1 MFPSLRPSR
10 WPRLWP
16 LWIAL
21 GFILR
26 LYFIWSPRTIDDDT
40 WDYLELG
47 RNLLHHGVY
56 GLGSGDDLAPSLFR
70 LPGYPIVL
78 AVCNQLFGHL
88 PHGGWLVAVYLL
100 QTVADIGGGLLLTAF
115 AYRLISPRAGEIAL
129 ALAMLC
135 PFTAAEA
142 GTAMTECLSIFA
154 VSLGIYAAGRIL
166 AAETSGSHDT
176 RAVWLAGC
184 ASALAMLLRPDGALL
199 FVALAAGLFYYI
211 LRGRAGQGMRLA
223 LRRSLT
229 ATSIYCAIA
238 LAPIAVWALRNW
250 VDFQVFEP
258 LAPRYLS
265 DPGDRPN
272 VGVYRWIR
280 TWSVEYVSTSNVF
293 WQVGVGPIDPG
304 NLPARAF
311 DSPAQRAQTLALLD
325 EYNHSLSVSADLDNR
340 FGELAAERIR
350 AHPFRYYVAL
360 PLERIA
366 DMMLRPRTE
375 EFQLEVFWWSFSDH
389 PAQTLW
395 AILLGLIN
403 LFYVAAAAWAF
414 LRGRVPWP
422 WMLGGYIL
430 LRCLLLGA
438 MENSEP
444 RYSLECFPVFIVAA
458 AAVLSGSKL
467 APSQP
472 RVAPS
477 SSSTHRGELEGGN
490 ARRLADLLTR

>member
-1 MFPSLRPSR
+1 MLPSLHPPR
-10 WPRLWP
+10 WPRRWP

-56 GLGSGDDLAPSLFR
+56 GLGAGNDLAPSLFR
-70 LPGYPIVL
+70 LPAYPIVL
-78 AVCNQLFGHL
+78 GIFHQLFGNL
-88 PHGGWLVAVYLL
+88 PHGGWLVAVYLF
-100 QTVADIGGGLLLTAF
+100 QSVVDIGGCLLLAAF
-115 AYRLISPRAGEIAL
+115 AYRFISPRAGEIAL
-129 ALAMLC
+129 ALAVLC

-166 AAETSGSHDT
+166 AAVALGSHDT

-184 ASALAMLLRPDGALL
+184 AAALAMLLRPDGVLL
-199 FVALAAGLFYYI
+199 FVVLVAGIFFYI
-211 LRGRAGQGMRLA
+211 LRGHAGQGIGLA

-229 ATSIYCAIA
+229 TTSIFCMVS
-238 LAPIAVWALRNW
+238 LASLAVWTLRNW
-250 VDFQVFEP
+250 VTFQVFQP
-258 LAPRYLS
+258 LAPRYLG

-272 VGVYRWIR
+272 VGVYRWFR
-280 TWSVEYVSTSNVF
+280 TWSVEYVSTSDVF
-293 WQVGVGPIDPG
+293 WQVGVGPIDP
-304 NLPARAF
+304 NDLPARAF

-325 EYNHSLSVSADLDNR
+325 EYNHTISVSADLDRR
-340 FGELAAERIR
+340 FGALAAQRIR
-350 AHPFRYYVAL
+350 ARPFRYYVVL
-360 PLERIA
+360 PLARIA
-366 DMMLRPRTE
+366 DMMFRPRTE
-375 EFQLEVFWWSFSDH
+375 EFELEIFWWSFSDH
-389 PAQTLW
+389 PAQTIW

-414 LRGRVPWP
+414 LRRRVPWP
-422 WMLGGYIL
+422 WLLGGYIV
-430 LRCLLLGA
+430 LRCLLLGT

-444 RYSLECFPVFIVAA
+444 RYSLECFPIFIVAA
-458 AAVLSGSKL
+458 AAVLSGSKFASPQTRV
-467 APSQP
+467 APRQ

-477 SSSTHRGELEGGN
+477 
-490 ARRLADLLTR
+490 

>member
-10 WPRLWP
+10 WPRRWP

-70 LPGYPIVL
+70 LPAYPILL
-78 AVCNQLFGHL
+78 AVFNQLFGSL

-100 QTVADIGGGLLLTAF
+100 QTVADIGGGLLLAVF
-115 AYRLISPRAGEIAL
+115 AYRYISPRAGEIAL

-142 GTAMTECLSIFA
+142 GISMTECLSIFA

-166 AAETSGSHDT
+166 TAVASGSHDT
-176 RAVWLAGC
+176 RAIWLAGC
-184 ASALAMLLRPDGALL
+184 ASALAMLLRPDGVLL
-199 FVALAAGLFYYI
+199 FVALVAGMFFYI
-211 LRGRAGQGMRLA
+211 LRGRAGQGIGLS
-223 LRRSLT
+223 LRRSLST
-229 ATSIYCAIA
+229 TSIYCLIA
-238 LAPIAVWALRNW
+238 LASLAVWTLRNW
-250 VDFQVFEP
+250 IVFQVFQP
-258 LAPRYLS
+258 LAPRYLA

-272 VGVYRWIR
+272 VGIYRWMR

-311 DSPAQRAQTLALLD
+311 DSPAQRAQTLALLN
-325 EYNHSLSVSADLDNR
+325 EYNLSISVSADLDRR
-340 FGELAAERIR
+340 FGELAAQRIH
-350 AHPFRYYVAL
+350 AHPIRYYVAL

-375 EFQLEVFWWSFSDH
+375 EFVLEVSWWSFSDH

-414 LRGRVPWP
+414 RRGRVPWP
-422 WMLGGYIL
+422 WMLGSYIV
-430 LRCLLLGA
+430 LRCMLLGT

-444 RYSLECFPVFIVAA
+444 RYSLECFPIFIVAA

-467 APSQP
+467 APQ
-472 RVAPS
+472 RMKVAPS
-477 SSSTHRGELEGGN
+477 
-490 ARRLADLLTR
+490 

>member
-10 WPRLWP
+10 WPRRWP

-26 LYFIWSPRTIDDDT
+26 LYFIWFPRTIDDDT

-47 RNLLHHGVY
+47 RNLLHHWVY
-56 GLGSGDDLAPSLFR
+56 GLGSGNNLGPSLFR
-70 LPGYPIVL
+70 LPAYPIVL
-78 AVCNQLFGHL
+78 AVCNQLFGSL
-88 PHGGWLVAVYLL
+88 PHSGWLVALYLF
-100 QTVADIGGGLLLTAF
+100 QSVIDIVGCLLLAAF

-129 ALAMLC
+129 ALAVLC

-166 AAETSGSHDT
+166 SAEAADLHDT
-176 RAVWLAGC
+176 RAVILAGC

-199 FVALAAGLFYYI
+199 SVALAAGLFFYI
-211 LRGRAGQGMRLA
+211 LRSRSQPNFRLA

-229 ATSIYCAIA
+229 TTSIYCMVA
-238 LAPIAVWALRNW
+238 LAPIAVWTLRNW
-250 VDFQVFEP
+250 ITLQVFQP
-258 LAPRYLS
+258 LAPRYLD
-265 DPGDRPN
+265 DPGERPN

-280 TWSVEYVSTSNVF
+280 TWSVEYVSTSDVF

-304 NLPARAF
+304 DLPARAF

-325 EYNHSLSVSADLDNR
+325 EYNHTISISADLDHR
-340 FGELAAERIR
+340 FGALAAQRIR

-360 PLERIA
+360 PLARIA
-366 DMMLRPRTE
+366 DMMLRPRTD
-375 EFQLEVFWWSFSDH
+375 EFELEVFWWSFSDH
-389 PAQTLW
+389 PEQTVW

-403 LFYVAAAAWAF
+403 LFYVAAAACAF
-414 LRGRVPWP
+414 LRRRVPWP
-422 WMLGGYIL
+422 WMLGGYII

-444 RYSLECFPVFIVAA
+444 RYSLECFPIFIVAA
-458 AAVLSGSKL
+458 AAILSGSKL
-467 APSQP
+467 VPAKKW
-472 RVAPS
+472 VAPS
-477 SSSTHRGELEGGN
+477 
-490 ARRLADLLTR
+490 